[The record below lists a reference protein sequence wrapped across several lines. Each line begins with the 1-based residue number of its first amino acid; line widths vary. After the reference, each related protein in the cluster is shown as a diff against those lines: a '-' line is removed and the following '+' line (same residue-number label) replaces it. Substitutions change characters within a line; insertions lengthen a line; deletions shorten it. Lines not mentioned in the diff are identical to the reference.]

1 MKDILKI
8 GSAFIGIIVGA
19 AFASG
24 QEILQYFTS
33 FGLIGSIGAIIS
45 TAIFAYCGMVLV
57 WLGSRT
63 KATSHKE
70 VIYQVSGRLVG
81 TIIDYVLIFTLFGMG
96 ILMIAGAGAS
106 LHQQFALPYF
116 VGSLIMTLLVFV
128 SSLFNTSRVVSII
141 SSVSPFLIILI
152 IIISVYTLVTLD
164 SSFASL
170 NKLATAVETPSSL
183 PNWFVSS
190 LNYACM
196 NLTLGASM
204 AIISGSTIKDPK
216 IAAFGGLAGG
226 LGLGILIQLV
236 HFAIFI
242 KIEEVATLDM
252 PLLGI
257 INEISPIL
265 GTIMSI
271 VIFGMIFNTTVSVV
285 YGFVARLAQTG
296 TKKFNVILVI
306 ALISEFGLS
315 FIGFTGLVSSFL
327 PLVGYLGVILIVALI
342 IAPFRLKKNNSD
354 SELNSN
360 QSKDK
365 LA

>member
-1 MKDILKI
+1 
-8 GSAFIGIIVGA
+8 
-19 AFASG
+19 
-24 QEILQYFTS
+24 
-33 FGLIGSIGAIIS
+33 
-45 TAIFAYCGMVLV
+45 
-57 WLGSRT
+57 
-63 KATSHKE
+63 
-70 VIYQVSGRLVG
+70 
-81 TIIDYVLIFTLFGMG
+81 
-96 ILMIAGAGAS
+96 
-106 LHQQFALPYF
+106 
-116 VGSLIMTLLVFV
+116 
-128 SSLFNTSRVVSII
+128 
-141 SSVSPFLIILI
+141 
-152 IIISVYTLVTLD
+152 
-164 SSFASL
+164 
-170 NKLATAVETPSSL
+170 
-183 PNWFVSS
+183 
-190 LNYACM
+190 
-196 NLTLGASM
+196 
-204 AIISGSTIKDPK
+204 
-216 IAAFGGLAGG
+216 
-226 LGLGILIQLV
+226 
-236 HFAIFI
+236 
-242 KIEEVATLDM
+242 M